1 MLEGIQY
8 MGELCPDLYI
18 RCVFM
23 RCVLCF
29 IRSMY
34 VCVPSDCTATSLKFV
49 IRGYELCEYDY
60 QYVLQQESLQTKV
73 GQRKAR
79 KDLLRVEQ
87 KLAEHP
93 GGLCASA
100 MNESSDLM
108 HYFIDGFPEGYYAY
122 PFRYQL
128 PHGLPGMK
136 SEGV

>member
-1 MLEGIQY
+1 MS
-8 MGELCPDLYI
+8 
-18 RCVFM
+18 CVNM
-23 RCVLCF
+23 
-29 IRSMY
+29 I
-34 VCVPSDCTATSLKFV
+34 TT
-49 IRGYELCEYDY
+49 
-60 QYVLQQESLQTKV
+60 YVLQQESLQTKV

-100 MNESSDLM
+100 MNEKLWFNAFI
-108 HYFIDGFPEGYYAY
+108 FIDGFPEGYYAY